1 MTLPDRIDF
10 TKLGDGRTIVQKLRR
25 DTETEPGR
33 PRDIPTS
40 TEIKPAGFALVDALT
55 WCRDNGYTVR
65 QWTDGARAW
74 HGKPWPI
81 RTRAQIR
88 RKRAQAEK
96 QVNRTG
102 GSENGSLL
110 SLDFAYDG

>member
-1 MTLPDRIDF
+1 MIFPDRIDF
-10 TKLGDGRTIVQKLRR
+10 TLLGDGRVIVQKLHR
-25 DTETEPGR
+25 DTKTEPGR

-40 TEIKPAGFALVDALT
+40 TEIKPAEFALATALA

-65 QWTDGARAW
+65 QWADGARAW

-88 RKRAQAEK
+88 RKREQAEK
-96 QVNRTG
+96 QVARTG
-102 GSENGSLL
+102 GKGSLL
-110 SLDFAYDG
+110 MLNFAYDG